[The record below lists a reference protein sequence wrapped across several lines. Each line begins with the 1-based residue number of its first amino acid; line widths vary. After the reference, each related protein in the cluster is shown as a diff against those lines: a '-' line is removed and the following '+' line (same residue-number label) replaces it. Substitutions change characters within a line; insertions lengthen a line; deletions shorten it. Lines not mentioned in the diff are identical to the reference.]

1 MKTLIVITIVL
12 LALSGCSSQITP
24 PVQLEDNPQT
34 TINQG
39 IIKKYHVCVPQDE
52 FLKSQDWR
60 ASLSV
65 HKGRYYLPNE
75 KVIKTFYYAHHAY
88 KIRLTGDSQLI
99 HRYKRYFQR
108 NGVTAIFCL
117 NPVHWKDK
125 YHVDMIFSHL
135 KEDLEIPRCNTFKS
149 KNMNKAT
156 SPVIQI

>member
-1 MKTLIVITIVL
+1 MKTLTLITIAL
-12 LALSGCSSQITP
+12 LALSGCSSRITP

-39 IIKKYHVCVPQDE
+39 IIKQYHASVPQDD
-52 FLKSQDWR
+52 FLKNQDWR

-88 KIRLTGDSQLI
+88 KIRLTGDSRLI

-108 NGVTAIFCL
+108 NGVAATFCL
-117 NPVHWKDK
+117 YPVHRKDK
-125 YHVDMIFSHL
+125 YRVDMIFSHL
-135 KEDLEIPRCNTFKS
+135 KEDLEIPGCNTSGS